1 MPQISV
7 HEFERLPLRVHDF
20 LAGVPLHDVWAIDL
34 PGTRAGITLDEFLRT
49 ASARS
54 RVSCDCC
61 KNDGGGKGCS
71 FDPRR
76 SGAPPLT
83 SVFSP
88 VGSLVGIGSPPQPP
102 GNPSQRI

>member
-49 ASARS
+49 IVEEKEVCLYARRSCARS
-54 RVSCDCC
+54 
-61 KNDGGGKGCS
+61 
-71 FDPRR
+71 
-76 SGAPPLT
+76 
-83 SVFSP
+83 
-88 VGSLVGIGSPPQPP
+88 
-102 GNPSQRI
+102 

>member
-61 KNDGGGKGCS
+61 KNDRGRKGVLPLLNVRIRRPTEYGAYYR
-71 FDPRR
+71 PRDWPR
-76 SGAPPLT
+76 WYQGILENC
-83 SVFSP
+83 
-88 VGSLVGIGSPPQPP
+88 LVQA
-102 GNPSQRI
+102 